1 MSVNSRCKPRDNRT
15 AIRIR
20 RAKQI
25 PTFVGTLNS
34 KSKDVESSQVLIL
47 RIFEDTAIIDTPQC
61 WKAKEFYD
69 QSKSEAV
76 SGLPRTY
83 TTYLHP
89 LAPPRNLKALHWAVI
104 RNSTTVMVCP
114 PTYNQSSST
123 VATAD
128 NRDEG
133 NDIRS
138 NYDSIQDTG
147 WRTKVRAR
155 NTSIVANGK
164 LPLALV
170 PTLPSS
176 VNSNPLCGLRT
187 ALNAPPITDTFGPNM
202 SLLLHF
208 HPSLRQASI
217 GAKSG
222 ADSIVGWSGNPSS
235 TDLGLSP
242 IRSVP
247 VEDIQ
252 NGEVVLNFPIRKR
265 EAVFV
270 EKLDAQGSRTREKR
284 TIGGQKGLCLF
295 TGPDR
300 ALKSSW
306 KVVKKAGIS
315 ESEKV
320 CIFQLNDRMLQE
332 RTQIGVLRVYQE
344 CSWEVN
350 QKECTDWVEDRM
362 KKSIA
367 DLIIFI
373 DQTSSRTFNLQVVWI
388 PGGGL
393 LRAVDYRYTWADCGM
408 AYTHKGLLLQ
418 ISNQA
423 AWTLQ
428 LHPKWKFPD
437 PETNWRDMDVRA
449 SVNAPCLGVL
459 AAELSLLCSHS
470 DPAFTQQA
478 FVGMYHL
485 LCIAKCQSEGAAKSK
500 NKKYDKPENH
510 FIQSS
515 SSGTEFLPKNLQKD
529 KSKIA
534 QSVGKTLLPPLLTDF
549 VWSLL
554 MKLSVP
560 DQTIASEAATILKL
574 TLECN
579 AHKVTMVS
587 KIVDTIYKQLCGD
600 DSPILREAM
609 LRVITLLTRT
619 SPKKVIF
626 QLMDYPVPAD
636 DILILMW
643 YAAGSESS
651 VVPHVLK
658 TILLIL
664 KGKPR
669 EMEKIITER
678 KHFSLNA
685 TNMMPV
691 AASQALCTL
700 LPLGPYK
707 KAVAQFFPQLLMAL
721 MLQLF
726 YSSNLRLMTEDRH
739 FYARDA
745 LRVLLNCSGLQEVD
759 TALKRKNC
767 WHQFSQVLFHHH
779 GVYLVAKTLSE
790 YNFPQFP
797 ETLHYLYKLAVEGPR
812 RSEDSVI
819 TIIFL
824 TELLN
829 NFFKDPFPEKFLVLF
844 RNWINDPDPA
854 VCKLSLQKIASMA
867 PVINKI
873 ENVCSL
879 LTSILDAF
887 LSKDTTVTI
896 RALITLRKLLDRL
909 DKVTYSSL
917 STRIAS
923 SYCPLMDH
931 GNEGIRS
938 MAIHHFGQLLMDM
951 SQYTWMLN
959 DVVYAGLV
967 PLILFLEDT
976 EEGVVKACKYTLN
989 ICASELKWSTS
1000 YFLKDEY
1007 YNFELVVLNICNN
1020 LLISHQKY
1028 ITDLISET
1036 LGFLESSRTY
1046 LRRGS
1051 VILLGYLAKLGGH
1064 LLLRDEIDVMLEA
1077 IDRVIRDED
1086 PVIRELAEKTNKIFM
1101 EIAHKLT
1108 TSNIKQSFQRLF
1120 NFIYLKKLKLLYNYN
1135 LPKDLRGSPMQIKEI
1150 RNDKEAIINDNY
1162 EDGLDSKGRAICRG
1176 SQCLHLELTMAAV
1189 TQACLQSFCRWC
1201 LVAQEHSQGKRIF
1214 WWSHPSPRVLPING
1228 ALHPGKS
1235 GVLLSTHSVATAQP
1249 LQAVSTQSVRV
1260 LSLGL
1265 TSEA

>member
-1 MSVNSRCKPRDNRT
+1 MSF
-15 AIRIR
+15 RIIKASKNLGYVEDKVSSLHILQSSVKWHR
-20 RAKQI
+20 MEQSATSLWDAYAGLISNQAMI
-25 PTFVGTLNS
+25 LALNS
-34 KSKDVESSQVLIL
+34 SFVDPALQFETQLKIIKSSFKMAFAVTNLDEVREAGMNEGDENDLENLYQTIL
-47 RIFEDTAIIDTPQC
+47 NIFEDTLLILV
-61 WKAKEFYD
+61 
-69 QSKSEAV
+69 SK
-76 SGLPRTY
+76 
-83 TTYLHP
+83 
-89 LAPPRNLKALHWAVI
+89 
-104 RNSTTVMVCP
+104 
-114 PTYNQSSST
+114 
-123 VATAD
+123 D
-128 NRDEG
+128 
-133 NDIRS
+133 
-138 NYDSIQDTG
+138 
-147 WRTKVRAR
+147 
-155 NTSIVANGK
+155 
-164 LPLALV
+164 
-170 PTLPSS
+170 
-176 VNSNPLCGLRT
+176 
-187 ALNAPPITDTFGPNM
+187 
-202 SLLLHF
+202 
-208 HPSLRQASI
+208 
-217 GAKSG
+217 
-222 ADSIVGWSGNPSS
+222 
-235 TDLGLSP
+235 
-242 IRSVP
+242 
-247 VEDIQ
+247 
-252 NGEVVLNFPIRKR
+252 
-265 EAVFV
+265 
-270 EKLDAQGSRTREKR
+270 
-284 TIGGQKGLCLF
+284 
-295 TGPDR
+295 
-300 ALKSSW
+300 
-306 KVVKKAGIS
+306 
-315 ESEKV
+315 
-320 CIFQLNDRMLQE
+320 
-332 RTQIGVLRVYQE
+332 VY
-344 CSWEVN
+344 
-350 QKECTDWVEDRM
+350 K
-362 KKSIA
+362 
-367 DLIIFI
+367 
-373 DQTSSRTFNLQVVWI
+373 
-388 PGGGL
+388 
-393 LRAVDYRYTWADCGM
+393 
-408 AYTHKGLLLQ
+408 LQ
-418 ISNQA
+418 ILKEMAVWMNEDNSHMQEEAMVVISRVLSFA
-423 AWTLQ
+423 AR
-428 LHPKWKFPD
+428 KVKGS
-437 PETNWRDMDVRA
+437 A

-470 DPAFTQQA
+470 DPSVTQQA

-485 LCIAKCQSEGAAKSK
+485 LCIAKCQSEGTAKSK
-500 NKKYDKPENH
+500 NKKYYKPENH
-510 FIQSS
+510 GMQPS
-515 SSGTEFLPKNLQKD
+515 SSGTEFLPRNLQKD

-560 DQTIASEAATILKL
+560 DQSIASEAATILKL

-669 EMEKIITER
+669 EVEKITTER
-678 KHFSLNA
+678 KHFSLDT

-726 YSSNLRLMTEDRH
+726 YSSNLRLMTEERPL
-739 FYARDA
+739 YARDA

-767 WHQFSQVLFHHH
+767 WNQFSQVLFHHH

-824 TELLN
+824 TE
-829 NFFKDPFPEKFLVLF
+829 
-844 RNWINDPDPA
+844 
-854 VCKLSLQKIASMA
+854 
-867 PVINKI
+867 
-873 ENVCSL
+873 
-879 LTSILDAF
+879 
-887 LSKDTTVTI
+887 
-896 RALITLRKLLDRL
+896 
-909 DKVTYSSL
+909 
-917 STRIAS
+917 
-923 SYCPLMDH
+923 

-959 DVVYAGLV
+959 NVVYAGLV

-976 EEGVVKACKYTLN
+976 EERVVKACKYTLK

-1028 ITDLISET
+1028 IRNLISET
-1036 LGFLESSRTY
+1036 LGFLESTRTY

-1101 EIAHKLT
+1101 EIAYKLT
-1108 TSNIKQSFQRLF
+1108 TSNIKQSFQRLS
-1120 NFIYLKKLKLLYNYN
+1120 NFFYLKKLKLLYNYN
-1135 LPKDLRGSPMQIKEI
+1135 PTKDPTGSPMGIKEI
-1150 RNDKEAIINDNY
+1150 RNDKEAVINDNY
-1162 EDGLDSKGRAICRG
+1162 EDGLVKNEGA
-1176 SQCLHLELTMAAV
+1176 
-1189 TQACLQSFCRWC
+1189 
-1201 LVAQEHSQGKRIF
+1201 LVKNAKFPSALEHS
-1214 WWSHPSPRVLPING
+1214 S
-1228 ALHPGKS
+1228 
-1235 GVLLSTHSVATAQP
+1235 
-1249 LQAVSTQSVRV
+1249 
-1260 LSLGL
+1260 
-1265 TSEA
+1265 

>member
-1 MSVNSRCKPRDNRT
+1 MSSRITK
-15 AIRIR
+15 
-20 RAKQI
+20 
-25 PTFVGTLNS
+25 
-34 KSKDVESSQVLIL
+34 
-47 RIFEDTAIIDTPQC
+47 
-61 WKAKEFYD
+61 
-69 QSKSEAV
+69 AV
-76 SGLPRTY
+76 SN
-83 TTYLHP
+83 LHI
-89 LAPPRNLKALHWAVI
+89 L
-104 RNSTTVMVCP
+104 
-114 PTYNQSSST
+114 QSSVKWHHMEHS
-123 VATAD
+123 AT
-128 NRDEG
+128 
-133 NDIRS
+133 S
-138 NYDSIQDTG
+138 LWDTY
-147 WRTKVRAR
+147 
-155 NTSIVANGK
+155 S
-164 LPLALV
+164 
-170 PTLPSS
+170 
-176 VNSNPLCGLRT
+176 GL
-187 ALNAPPITDTFGPNM
+187 
-202 SLLLHF
+202 
-208 HPSLRQASI
+208 
-217 GAKSG
+217 
-222 ADSIVGWSGNPSS
+222 
-235 TDLGLSP
+235 
-242 IRSVP
+242 
-247 VEDIQ
+247 
-252 NGEVVLNFPIRKR
+252 
-265 EAVFV
+265 
-270 EKLDAQGSRTREKR
+270 
-284 TIGGQKGLCLF
+284 
-295 TGPDR
+295 
-300 ALKSSW
+300 
-306 KVVKKAGIS
+306 
-315 ESEKV
+315 
-320 CIFQLNDRMLQE
+320 
-332 RTQIGVLRVYQE
+332 
-344 CSWEVN
+344 
-350 QKECTDWVEDRM
+350 
-362 KKSIA
+362 
-367 DLIIFI
+367 
-373 DQTSSRTFNLQVVWI
+373 
-388 PGGGL
+388 
-393 LRAVDYRYTWADCGM
+393 
-408 AYTHKGLLLQ
+408 

-423 AWTLQ
+423 MILALNSSFVDPVLQFETQLKIINSSFKMAFAVTNLDEVREIRMNEDDEDDIESLYRTILNLFEDTL
-428 LHPKWKFPD
+428 LILVSK
-437 PETNWRDMDVRA
+437 DV
-449 SVNAPCLGVL
+449 
-459 AAELSLLCSHS
+459 
-470 DPAFTQQA
+470 
-478 FVGMYHL
+478 Y
-485 LCIAKCQSEGAAKSK
+485 K
-500 NKKYDKPENH
+500 
-510 FIQSS
+510 
-515 SSGTEFLPKNLQKD
+515 LQILK
-529 KSKIA
+529 
-534 QSVGKTLLPPLLTDF
+534 SVGKTLLPPLLTDF

-560 DQTIASEAATILKL
+560 DQTIASEAATILTL

-643 YAAGSESS
+643 YAAGAESS

-669 EMEKIITER
+669 EMEKITER

-726 YSSNLRLMTEDRH
+726 YSSNLRLMTEDRP

-759 TALKRKNC
+759 TALNRKNC
-767 WHQFSQVLFHHH
+767 WNQFSQVLFHHH

-790 YNFPQFP
+790 YKFPQFP

-819 TIIFL
+819 TITFL

-844 RNWINDPDPA
+844 RNWVNDPDPA

-867 PVINKI
+867 PVINEI

-887 LSKDTTVTI
+887 LSKDTTVII

-917 STRIAS
+917 FTRIAS

-931 GNEGIRS
+931 ANGGIRS

-959 DVVYAGLV
+959 DVVNAGLV

-976 EEGVVKACKYTLN
+976 EERVVKACKYTLE
-989 ICASELKWSTS
+989 ICASELKWSTL

-1020 LLISHQKY
+1020 FLISHQKY

-1036 LGFLESSRTY
+1036 LGFLESSRRY
-1046 LRRGS
+1046 LKRGS

-1064 LLLRDEIDVMLEA
+1064 LLLRDEIDVMIEA

-1086 PVIRELAEKTNKIFM
+1086 PVIRELAEITNKIFL

-1108 TSNIKQSFQRLF
+1108 TSTIKQSFQRLF

-1135 LPKDLRGSPMQIKEI
+1135 LTKNLTGSPMGIKEI
-1150 RNDKEAIINDNY
+1150 RSDKEAIISDHY
-1162 EDGLDSKGRAICRG
+1162 EDGLVKNEGFPSA
-1176 SQCLHLELTMAAV
+1176 L
-1189 TQACLQSFCRWC
+1189 
-1201 LVAQEHSQGKRIF
+1201 EHS
-1214 WWSHPSPRVLPING
+1214 
-1228 ALHPGKS
+1228 
-1235 GVLLSTHSVATAQP
+1235 
-1249 LQAVSTQSVRV
+1249 
-1260 LSLGL
+1260 
-1265 TSEA
+1265 SEEK

>member
-1 MSVNSRCKPRDNRT
+1 MSF
-15 AIRIR
+15 RIIKASKNLGYVEDKASSLHILQSSVKWHR
-20 RAKQI
+20 MEQSATSLWDAYTGLISNQAMI
-25 PTFVGTLNS
+25 LALNS
-34 KSKDVESSQVLIL
+34 SFVDPALQFETQLKIIKSSFKMAFAVTNLDEVREAGMNEGDENDLENLYRTIL
-47 RIFEDTAIIDTPQC
+47 NIFEDTLLILV
-61 WKAKEFYD
+61 
-69 QSKSEAV
+69 SK
-76 SGLPRTY
+76 
-83 TTYLHP
+83 
-89 LAPPRNLKALHWAVI
+89 
-104 RNSTTVMVCP
+104 
-114 PTYNQSSST
+114 
-123 VATAD
+123 D
-128 NRDEG
+128 
-133 NDIRS
+133 
-138 NYDSIQDTG
+138 
-147 WRTKVRAR
+147 
-155 NTSIVANGK
+155 
-164 LPLALV
+164 
-170 PTLPSS
+170 
-176 VNSNPLCGLRT
+176 
-187 ALNAPPITDTFGPNM
+187 
-202 SLLLHF
+202 
-208 HPSLRQASI
+208 
-217 GAKSG
+217 
-222 ADSIVGWSGNPSS
+222 
-235 TDLGLSP
+235 
-242 IRSVP
+242 
-247 VEDIQ
+247 
-252 NGEVVLNFPIRKR
+252 
-265 EAVFV
+265 
-270 EKLDAQGSRTREKR
+270 
-284 TIGGQKGLCLF
+284 
-295 TGPDR
+295 
-300 ALKSSW
+300 
-306 KVVKKAGIS
+306 
-315 ESEKV
+315 
-320 CIFQLNDRMLQE
+320 
-332 RTQIGVLRVYQE
+332 VY
-344 CSWEVN
+344 
-350 QKECTDWVEDRM
+350 K
-362 KKSIA
+362 
-367 DLIIFI
+367 
-373 DQTSSRTFNLQVVWI
+373 
-388 PGGGL
+388 
-393 LRAVDYRYTWADCGM
+393 
-408 AYTHKGLLLQ
+408 LQ
-418 ISNQA
+418 ILKEMAVWMNEDNSYMQEEAMVVISRVLSFA
-423 AWTLQ
+423 AR
-428 LHPKWKFPD
+428 KVKGS
-437 PETNWRDMDVRA
+437 A
-449 SVNAPCLGVL
+449 SVNAPYLGVL

-470 DPAFTQQA
+470 DPSITQQA

-485 LCIAKCQSEGAAKSK
+485 LCIAKCQSEIGTAKSK
-500 NKKYDKPENH
+500 NKKYYKPENH
-510 FIQSS
+510 GMQPS
-515 SSGTEFLPKNLQKD
+515 SSGTEFLPRNLQKD

-560 DQTIASEAATILKL
+560 DQSIASEAATILKL

-669 EMEKIITER
+669 EVEKITTER
-678 KHFSLNA
+678 KHFSLDT

-726 YSSNLRLMTEDRH
+726 YSSNLRLMTEERPL
-739 FYARDA
+739 YARDA

-767 WHQFSQVLFHHH
+767 WNQFSQVLFHHH

-844 RNWINDPDPA
+844 RNWVNDPDPA

-867 PVINKI
+867 PVINEI

-887 LSKDTTVTI
+887 LSKDTTVVI
-896 RALITLRKLLDRL
+896 RALITLRKLLDKL

-959 DVVYAGLV
+959 NVVYAGLV
-967 PLILFLEDT
+967 PLILFLEDK
-976 EEGVVKACKYTLN
+976 EERVVKACKYTLK

-1028 ITDLISET
+1028 IRDLISET
-1036 LGFLESSRTY
+1036 LGFLESTRTY

-1101 EIAHKLT
+1101 EIAYKLT

-1135 LPKDLRGSPMQIKEI
+1135 PTKDLTGSPMGIKEI
-1150 RNDKEAIINDNY
+1150 RNDKEAVINDNY
-1162 EDGLDSKGRAICRG
+1162 EDGLVKNEGASVKNAKFP
-1176 SQCLHLELTMAAV
+1176 SAL
-1189 TQACLQSFCRWC
+1189 
-1201 LVAQEHSQGKRIF
+1201 EHS
-1214 WWSHPSPRVLPING
+1214 S
-1228 ALHPGKS
+1228 
-1235 GVLLSTHSVATAQP
+1235 
-1249 LQAVSTQSVRV
+1249 
-1260 LSLGL
+1260 
-1265 TSEA
+1265 

>member
-1 MSVNSRCKPRDNRT
+1 MSSRITK
-15 AIRIR
+15 
-20 RAKQI
+20 
-25 PTFVGTLNS
+25 
-34 KSKDVESSQVLIL
+34 
-47 RIFEDTAIIDTPQC
+47 
-61 WKAKEFYD
+61 
-69 QSKSEAV
+69 AV
-76 SGLPRTY
+76 SN
-83 TTYLHP
+83 LHI
-89 LAPPRNLKALHWAVI
+89 L
-104 RNSTTVMVCP
+104 
-114 PTYNQSSST
+114 QSSVKWHHMEHS
-123 VATAD
+123 AT
-128 NRDEG
+128 
-133 NDIRS
+133 S
-138 NYDSIQDTG
+138 LWDTY
-147 WRTKVRAR
+147 
-155 NTSIVANGK
+155 S
-164 LPLALV
+164 
-170 PTLPSS
+170 
-176 VNSNPLCGLRT
+176 GL
-187 ALNAPPITDTFGPNM
+187 
-202 SLLLHF
+202 
-208 HPSLRQASI
+208 
-217 GAKSG
+217 
-222 ADSIVGWSGNPSS
+222 
-235 TDLGLSP
+235 
-242 IRSVP
+242 
-247 VEDIQ
+247 
-252 NGEVVLNFPIRKR
+252 
-265 EAVFV
+265 
-270 EKLDAQGSRTREKR
+270 
-284 TIGGQKGLCLF
+284 
-295 TGPDR
+295 
-300 ALKSSW
+300 
-306 KVVKKAGIS
+306 
-315 ESEKV
+315 
-320 CIFQLNDRMLQE
+320 
-332 RTQIGVLRVYQE
+332 
-344 CSWEVN
+344 
-350 QKECTDWVEDRM
+350 
-362 KKSIA
+362 
-367 DLIIFI
+367 
-373 DQTSSRTFNLQVVWI
+373 
-388 PGGGL
+388 
-393 LRAVDYRYTWADCGM
+393 
-408 AYTHKGLLLQ
+408 

-423 AWTLQ
+423 MILALNSSFVDPVLQFETQLKIINSSFKMAFAVTNLDEVREIRMNEDDEDDIESLYRTILNLFEDTL
-428 LHPKWKFPD
+428 LILVSK
-437 PETNWRDMDVRA
+437 DVYKLQILKEMVVWMNEDNSYMQEEAMVVISRVLSFAARKVKGSA

-470 DPAFTQQA
+470 DPSITQQA

-485 LCIAKCQSEGAAKSK
+485 LCIAKCQSEGTAKSK

-510 FIQSS
+510 CIQPS

-560 DQTIASEAATILKL
+560 DQTIASEAATILTL

-643 YAAGSESS
+643 YAAGAESS

-669 EMEKIITER
+669 EMEKITER

-726 YSSNLRLMTEDRH
+726 YSSNLRLMTEDRP

-759 TALKRKNC
+759 TALNRKNC
-767 WHQFSQVLFHHH
+767 WNQFSQVLFHHH

-790 YNFPQFP
+790 YKFPQFP

-819 TIIFL
+819 TITFL

-844 RNWINDPDPA
+844 RNWVNDPDPA

-867 PVINKI
+867 PVINEI

-887 LSKDTTVTI
+887 LSKDTTVII

-917 STRIAS
+917 FTRIAS

-931 GNEGIRS
+931 ANGGIRS

-959 DVVYAGLV
+959 DVVNAGLV

-976 EEGVVKACKYTLN
+976 EERVVK
-989 ICASELKWSTS
+989 
-1000 YFLKDEY
+1000 
-1007 YNFELVVLNICNN
+1007 
-1020 LLISHQKY
+1020 LISHQKY

-1036 LGFLESSRTY
+1036 LGFLESSRRY
-1046 LRRGS
+1046 LKRGS

-1064 LLLRDEIDVMLEA
+1064 LLLRDEIDVMIEA

-1086 PVIRELAEKTNKIFM
+1086 PVIRELAEITNKIFL

-1108 TSNIKQSFQRLF
+1108 TSTIKQSFQRLF

-1135 LPKDLRGSPMQIKEI
+1135 LTKDLTGSPMGIKEI
-1150 RNDKEAIINDNY
+1150 RSDKEAIISDHY
-1162 EDGLDSKGRAICRG
+1162 EDGLVKNEGFPSA
-1176 SQCLHLELTMAAV
+1176 L
-1189 TQACLQSFCRWC
+1189 
-1201 LVAQEHSQGKRIF
+1201 EHS
-1214 WWSHPSPRVLPING
+1214 
-1228 ALHPGKS
+1228 
-1235 GVLLSTHSVATAQP
+1235 
-1249 LQAVSTQSVRV
+1249 
-1260 LSLGL
+1260 
-1265 TSEA
+1265 SEEK

>member
-1 MSVNSRCKPRDNRT
+1 MSSRITK
-15 AIRIR
+15 
-20 RAKQI
+20 
-25 PTFVGTLNS
+25 
-34 KSKDVESSQVLIL
+34 
-47 RIFEDTAIIDTPQC
+47 
-61 WKAKEFYD
+61 
-69 QSKSEAV
+69 AV
-76 SGLPRTY
+76 SN
-83 TTYLHP
+83 LHI
-89 LAPPRNLKALHWAVI
+89 L
-104 RNSTTVMVCP
+104 
-114 PTYNQSSST
+114 QSSVKWHHMEHS
-123 VATAD
+123 AT
-128 NRDEG
+128 
-133 NDIRS
+133 S
-138 NYDSIQDTG
+138 LWDTY
-147 WRTKVRAR
+147 
-155 NTSIVANGK
+155 S
-164 LPLALV
+164 
-170 PTLPSS
+170 
-176 VNSNPLCGLRT
+176 GL
-187 ALNAPPITDTFGPNM
+187 
-202 SLLLHF
+202 
-208 HPSLRQASI
+208 
-217 GAKSG
+217 
-222 ADSIVGWSGNPSS
+222 
-235 TDLGLSP
+235 
-242 IRSVP
+242 
-247 VEDIQ
+247 
-252 NGEVVLNFPIRKR
+252 
-265 EAVFV
+265 
-270 EKLDAQGSRTREKR
+270 
-284 TIGGQKGLCLF
+284 
-295 TGPDR
+295 
-300 ALKSSW
+300 
-306 KVVKKAGIS
+306 
-315 ESEKV
+315 
-320 CIFQLNDRMLQE
+320 
-332 RTQIGVLRVYQE
+332 
-344 CSWEVN
+344 
-350 QKECTDWVEDRM
+350 
-362 KKSIA
+362 
-367 DLIIFI
+367 
-373 DQTSSRTFNLQVVWI
+373 
-388 PGGGL
+388 
-393 LRAVDYRYTWADCGM
+393 
-408 AYTHKGLLLQ
+408 

-423 AWTLQ
+423 MILALNSSFVDPVLQFETQLKIINSSFKMAFAVTNLDEVREIRMNEDDEDDIESLYRTILNLFEDTL
-428 LHPKWKFPD
+428 LILVSK
-437 PETNWRDMDVRA
+437 DVYKLQILKEMVVWMNEDNSYMQEEAMVVISRVLSFAARKVKGSA

-470 DPAFTQQA
+470 DPSITQQA

-485 LCIAKCQSEGAAKSK
+485 LCIAKCQSEGTAKSK

-510 FIQSS
+510 CIQPS

-560 DQTIASEAATILKL
+560 DQTIASEAATILTL

-643 YAAGSESS
+643 YAAGAESS

-669 EMEKIITER
+669 EMEKITER

-726 YSSNLRLMTEDRH
+726 YSSNLRLMTEDRP

-759 TALKRKNC
+759 TALNRKNC
-767 WHQFSQVLFHHH
+767 WNQFSQVLFHHH

-790 YNFPQFP
+790 YKFPQFP

-819 TIIFL
+819 TITFL

-844 RNWINDPDPA
+844 RNWVNDPDPA

-867 PVINKI
+867 PVIN
-873 ENVCSL
+873 EAN
-879 LTSILDAF
+879 
-887 LSKDTTVTI
+887 
-896 RALITLRKLLDRL
+896 
-909 DKVTYSSL
+909 
-917 STRIAS
+917 
-923 SYCPLMDH
+923 
-931 GNEGIRS
+931 GGIRS

-959 DVVYAGLV
+959 DVVNAGLV

-976 EEGVVKACKYTLN
+976 EERVVKACKYTLE
-989 ICASELKWSTS
+989 ICASELKWSTL

-1020 LLISHQKY
+1020 FLISHQKY

-1036 LGFLESSRTY
+1036 LGFLESSRRY
-1046 LRRGS
+1046 LKRGS

-1064 LLLRDEIDVMLEA
+1064 LLLRDEIDVMIEA

-1086 PVIRELAEKTNKIFM
+1086 PVIRELAEITNKIFL

-1108 TSNIKQSFQRLF
+1108 TSTIKQSFQRLF

-1135 LPKDLRGSPMQIKEI
+1135 LTKNLTGSPMGIKEI
-1150 RNDKEAIINDNY
+1150 RSDKEAIISDHY
-1162 EDGLDSKGRAICRG
+1162 EDGLVKNEGFPSA
-1176 SQCLHLELTMAAV
+1176 L
-1189 TQACLQSFCRWC
+1189 
-1201 LVAQEHSQGKRIF
+1201 EHS
-1214 WWSHPSPRVLPING
+1214 
-1228 ALHPGKS
+1228 
-1235 GVLLSTHSVATAQP
+1235 
-1249 LQAVSTQSVRV
+1249 
-1260 LSLGL
+1260 
-1265 TSEA
+1265 SEEK

>member
-1 MSVNSRCKPRDNRT
+1 MSSRITK
-15 AIRIR
+15 
-20 RAKQI
+20 
-25 PTFVGTLNS
+25 
-34 KSKDVESSQVLIL
+34 
-47 RIFEDTAIIDTPQC
+47 
-61 WKAKEFYD
+61 
-69 QSKSEAV
+69 AV
-76 SGLPRTY
+76 SN
-83 TTYLHP
+83 LHI
-89 LAPPRNLKALHWAVI
+89 L
-104 RNSTTVMVCP
+104 
-114 PTYNQSSST
+114 QSSVKWHHMEHS
-123 VATAD
+123 AT
-128 NRDEG
+128 
-133 NDIRS
+133 S
-138 NYDSIQDTG
+138 LWDTY
-147 WRTKVRAR
+147 
-155 NTSIVANGK
+155 S
-164 LPLALV
+164 
-170 PTLPSS
+170 
-176 VNSNPLCGLRT
+176 GL
-187 ALNAPPITDTFGPNM
+187 
-202 SLLLHF
+202 
-208 HPSLRQASI
+208 
-217 GAKSG
+217 
-222 ADSIVGWSGNPSS
+222 
-235 TDLGLSP
+235 
-242 IRSVP
+242 
-247 VEDIQ
+247 
-252 NGEVVLNFPIRKR
+252 
-265 EAVFV
+265 
-270 EKLDAQGSRTREKR
+270 
-284 TIGGQKGLCLF
+284 
-295 TGPDR
+295 
-300 ALKSSW
+300 
-306 KVVKKAGIS
+306 
-315 ESEKV
+315 
-320 CIFQLNDRMLQE
+320 
-332 RTQIGVLRVYQE
+332 
-344 CSWEVN
+344 
-350 QKECTDWVEDRM
+350 
-362 KKSIA
+362 
-367 DLIIFI
+367 
-373 DQTSSRTFNLQVVWI
+373 
-388 PGGGL
+388 
-393 LRAVDYRYTWADCGM
+393 
-408 AYTHKGLLLQ
+408 

-423 AWTLQ
+423 MILALNSSFVDPVLQFETQLKIINSSFKMAFAVTNLDEVREIRMNEDDEDDIESLYRTILNLFEDTL
-428 LHPKWKFPD
+428 LILVSK
-437 PETNWRDMDVRA
+437 DVYKLQILKA

-470 DPAFTQQA
+470 DPSITQQA

-485 LCIAKCQSEGAAKSK
+485 LCIAKCQSEGTAKSK

-510 FIQSS
+510 CIQPS

-560 DQTIASEAATILKL
+560 DQTIASEAATILTL

-643 YAAGSESS
+643 YAAGAESS

-669 EMEKIITER
+669 EMEKITER

-726 YSSNLRLMTEDRH
+726 YSSNLRLMTEDRP

-759 TALKRKNC
+759 TALNRKNC
-767 WHQFSQVLFHHH
+767 WNQFSQVLFHHH

-790 YNFPQFP
+790 YKFPQFP

-819 TIIFL
+819 TITFL

-844 RNWINDPDPA
+844 RNWVNDPDPA

-867 PVINKI
+867 PVINEI

-887 LSKDTTVTI
+887 LSKDTTVII

-917 STRIAS
+917 FTRIAS

-931 GNEGIRS
+931 ANGGIRS

-959 DVVYAGLV
+959 DVVNAGLV

-976 EEGVVKACKYTLN
+976 EERVVKACKYTLE
-989 ICASELKWSTS
+989 ICASELKWSTL

-1020 LLISHQKY
+1020 FLISHQKY

-1036 LGFLESSRTY
+1036 LGFLESSRRY
-1046 LRRGS
+1046 LKRGS

-1064 LLLRDEIDVMLEA
+1064 LLLRDEIDVMIEA

-1086 PVIRELAEKTNKIFM
+1086 PVIRELAEITNKIFL

-1108 TSNIKQSFQRLF
+1108 TSTIKQSFQRLF

-1135 LPKDLRGSPMQIKEI
+1135 LTKDLTGSPMGIKEI
-1150 RNDKEAIINDNY
+1150 RSDKEAIISDHY
-1162 EDGLDSKGRAICRG
+1162 EDGLVKNEGFPSA
-1176 SQCLHLELTMAAV
+1176 L
-1189 TQACLQSFCRWC
+1189 
-1201 LVAQEHSQGKRIF
+1201 EHS
-1214 WWSHPSPRVLPING
+1214 
-1228 ALHPGKS
+1228 
-1235 GVLLSTHSVATAQP
+1235 
-1249 LQAVSTQSVRV
+1249 
-1260 LSLGL
+1260 
-1265 TSEA
+1265 SEEK

>member
-1 MSVNSRCKPRDNRT
+1 MSSRITK
-15 AIRIR
+15 
-20 RAKQI
+20 
-25 PTFVGTLNS
+25 
-34 KSKDVESSQVLIL
+34 
-47 RIFEDTAIIDTPQC
+47 
-61 WKAKEFYD
+61 
-69 QSKSEAV
+69 AV
-76 SGLPRTY
+76 SN
-83 TTYLHP
+83 LHI
-89 LAPPRNLKALHWAVI
+89 L
-104 RNSTTVMVCP
+104 
-114 PTYNQSSST
+114 QSSVKWHHMEHS
-123 VATAD
+123 AT
-128 NRDEG
+128 
-133 NDIRS
+133 S
-138 NYDSIQDTG
+138 LWDTY
-147 WRTKVRAR
+147 
-155 NTSIVANGK
+155 S
-164 LPLALV
+164 
-170 PTLPSS
+170 
-176 VNSNPLCGLRT
+176 GL
-187 ALNAPPITDTFGPNM
+187 
-202 SLLLHF
+202 
-208 HPSLRQASI
+208 
-217 GAKSG
+217 
-222 ADSIVGWSGNPSS
+222 
-235 TDLGLSP
+235 
-242 IRSVP
+242 
-247 VEDIQ
+247 
-252 NGEVVLNFPIRKR
+252 
-265 EAVFV
+265 
-270 EKLDAQGSRTREKR
+270 
-284 TIGGQKGLCLF
+284 
-295 TGPDR
+295 
-300 ALKSSW
+300 
-306 KVVKKAGIS
+306 
-315 ESEKV
+315 
-320 CIFQLNDRMLQE
+320 
-332 RTQIGVLRVYQE
+332 
-344 CSWEVN
+344 
-350 QKECTDWVEDRM
+350 
-362 KKSIA
+362 
-367 DLIIFI
+367 
-373 DQTSSRTFNLQVVWI
+373 
-388 PGGGL
+388 
-393 LRAVDYRYTWADCGM
+393 
-408 AYTHKGLLLQ
+408 

-423 AWTLQ
+423 MILALNSSFVDPVLQFETQLKIINSSFKMAFAVTNLDEVREIRMNEDDEDDIESLYRTILNLFEDTL
-428 LHPKWKFPD
+428 LILVSK
-437 PETNWRDMDVRA
+437 DVYKLQILKEMVVWMNEDNSYMQEEAMVVISR
-449 SVNAPCLGVL
+449 VL
-459 AAELSLLCSHS
+459 SFAARKVKGS
-470 DPAFTQQA
+470 
-478 FVGMYHL
+478 
-485 LCIAKCQSEGAAKSK
+485 
-500 NKKYDKPENH
+500 
-510 FIQSS
+510 
-515 SSGTEFLPKNLQKD
+515 
-529 KSKIA
+529 
-534 QSVGKTLLPPLLTDF
+534 SVGKTLLPPLLTDF

-560 DQTIASEAATILKL
+560 DQTIASEAATILTL

-643 YAAGSESS
+643 YAAGAESS

-669 EMEKIITER
+669 EMEKITER

-726 YSSNLRLMTEDRH
+726 YSSNLRLMTEDRP

-759 TALKRKNC
+759 TALNRKNC
-767 WHQFSQVLFHHH
+767 WNQFSQVLFHHH

-790 YNFPQFP
+790 YKFPQFP

-819 TIIFL
+819 TITFL

-844 RNWINDPDPA
+844 RNWVNDPDPA

-867 PVINKI
+867 PVINEI

-887 LSKDTTVTI
+887 LSKDTTVII

-917 STRIAS
+917 FTRIAS

-931 GNEGIRS
+931 ANGGIRS

-959 DVVYAGLV
+959 DVVNAGLV

-976 EEGVVKACKYTLN
+976 EERVVKACKYTLE
-989 ICASELKWSTS
+989 ICASELKWSTL

-1020 LLISHQKY
+1020 FLISHQKY

-1036 LGFLESSRTY
+1036 LGFLESSRRY
-1046 LRRGS
+1046 LKRGS

-1064 LLLRDEIDVMLEA
+1064 LLLRDEIDVMIEA

-1086 PVIRELAEKTNKIFM
+1086 PVIRELAEITNKIFL

-1108 TSNIKQSFQRLF
+1108 TSTIKQSFQRLF

-1135 LPKDLRGSPMQIKEI
+1135 LTKDLTGSPMGIKEI
-1150 RNDKEAIINDNY
+1150 RSDKEAIISDHY
-1162 EDGLDSKGRAICRG
+1162 EDGLVKNEGFPSA
-1176 SQCLHLELTMAAV
+1176 L
-1189 TQACLQSFCRWC
+1189 
-1201 LVAQEHSQGKRIF
+1201 EHS
-1214 WWSHPSPRVLPING
+1214 
-1228 ALHPGKS
+1228 
-1235 GVLLSTHSVATAQP
+1235 
-1249 LQAVSTQSVRV
+1249 
-1260 LSLGL
+1260 
-1265 TSEA
+1265 SEEK